1 MSIVT
6 MIKQWFADLLRI
18 DYVKQMAIGLAGI
31 LVVGG
36 GIYYYRTI
44 LVHKE
49 QAAHQAF
56 EQCYA
61 EFKKAAEK
69 KSGEFLFEVGKV
81 CELGYEQNKNT
92 HTGPYFL
99 ALQADALAQEGKIDK
114 ALEVMQEAVN
124 QMSANS
130 ELYWMYKT
138 KLGLFKL
145 DSSDE
150 KVKQAGL
157 KELESIAQT
166 KENANKD
173 IALYYL
179 GLYAWSKNQVEEAKQ
194 WWQQVERIESKSQD
208 QLSPWIKMAQEK
220 LLVIAQDAKQRV
232 V

>member
-1 MSIVT
+1 
-6 MIKQWFADLLRI
+6 MIKQWFADILRI
-18 DYVKQMAIGLAGI
+18 DYVKQTAIGLAVI
-31 LVVGG
+31 IVVGG
-36 GIYYYRTI
+36 GVYYYRTV

-69 KSGEFLFEVGKV
+69 KSDEFLFEVGKV

-99 ALQADALAQEGKIDK
+99 ALQADALAQEGKMDQAIE
-114 ALEVMQEAVN
+114 AMQEMID

-145 DSSDE
+145 DSADE
-150 KVKQAGL
+150 KVNQAGL
-157 KELESIAQT
+157 EELENVAQT

-179 GLYAWSKNQVEEAKQ
+179 GLRAWSKNQLEKAKQ

-220 LLVIAQDAKQRV
+220 LLAIAQDAKQQV